1 MVCDF
6 IVRNHAQFVFCII
19 GVRAYAMFSESV
31 FRFGGSE
38 RNHLVVVESII
49 GKGVVEID
57 SLCAPVVFVQLALV
71 VLVLVV

>member
-19 GVRAYAMFSESV
+19 GVRAYAIFSESV

-38 RNHLVVVESII
+38 RNHIAVVESII

-57 SLCAPVVFVQLALV
+57 SLFAPVFFVQIAGV
-71 VLVLVV
+71 VHIFVV